1 MTDGTGRPAER
12 AGERAGAPPGGP
24 PGAPPGEP
32 PVELPIRLAEL
43 GPETAVAQLAPRL
56 AQFAAVARLEH
67 VTRAAQ
73 LLGMPQPTL
82 SRAVARLEEEL
93 GVDLLARQ
101 GRTVRLTR
109 AGRLLLGSVERALA
123 ELERGAEAA
132 RAEADPASGRVA
144 FGFLHTMGTDAVPA
158 LLRGFRAVQPQ
169 IRFQLVQ
176 DYTAAMLERLRA
188 GELDLCLVSPLPD
201 APDLTARPLDEQ
213 RLALVVPDGHRL
225 AGRRRIRL
233 AEVARE
239 PFVAVERG
247 YGLRA
252 ITDGFCAE
260 AGFVPRIAFEGEDAE
275 TLRGLVAAGLGVA
288 LLPPALVA
296 RPGVVELEVTAPR
309 TRRAIGLAWA
319 AGRPLTPPV
328 ATFRD
333 FVLSR
338 RGRLLDHG

>member
-1 MTDGTGRPAER
+1 MTYEGSSQ
-12 AGERAGAPPGGP
+12 
-24 PGAPPGEP
+24 
-32 PVELPIRLAEL
+32 PVHIAEL
-43 GPETAVAQLAPRL
+43 GQDSSVAGLAPQL
-56 AQFAAVARLEH
+56 VQFAAVARLEH
-67 VTRAAQ
+67 VTQAAQ

-82 SRAVARLEEEL
+82 SRAVARLEAEL
-93 GVDLLARQ
+93 GVDLLVRQ

-123 ELERGAEAA
+123 ELERGVEQA
-132 RAEADPASGRVA
+132 RAETDPVAGRVA

-158 LLRGFRAVQPQ
+158 LLRDFRADRPQ
-169 IRFQLVQ
+169 VRFQLVQ
-176 DYTAAMLERLRA
+176 DYVAAMLERLRA

-213 RLALVVPDGHRL
+213 RLYLTVPADHRL

-233 AEVARE
+233 AEVADE
-239 PFVAVERG
+239 PFVALEEG

-252 ITDGFCAE
+252 IMDAFCAE
-260 AGFVPRIAFEGEDAE
+260 AGFTPRVAFEGEEAE

-288 LLPPALVA
+288 LLPPGLVP

-309 TRRAIGLAWA
+309 TRRAIGLAWV
-319 AGRPLTPPV
+319 AGRPLTAPV
-328 ATFRD
+328 AAFRD

-338 RGRLLDHG
+338 RGRLLDHD

>member
-1 MTDGTGRPAER
+1 MTHESSS
-12 AGERAGAPPGGP
+12 PPLHP
-24 PGAPPGEP
+24 
-32 PVELPIRLAEL
+32 AEL
-43 GPETAVAQLAPRL
+43 GRESAVANLAPQL

-67 VTRAAQ
+67 VTQAAQ

-82 SRAVARLEEEL
+82 SRAVARLEGEL

-123 ELERGAEAA
+123 ELERGVELA
-132 RAEADPASGRVA
+132 RAETDPVSGRVA

-158 LLRGFRAVQPQ
+158 LLRDFRADHPQ
-169 IRFQLVQ
+169 VRFQLVQ
-176 DYTAAMLERLRA
+176 DYVAAMLERLRD

-201 APDLTARPLDEQ
+201 ATDLTARPLDEQ
-213 RLALVVPDGHRL
+213 RLYLTVPCDHRL

-233 AEVARE
+233 AEVAQE
-239 PFVAVERG
+239 PFVVVEEG

-252 ITDGFCAE
+252 ITEAFCAE
-260 AGFVPRIAFEGEDAE
+260 AGFAPRIAFEGEEAE

-288 LLPPALVA
+288 LLPPGLVP

-309 TRRAIGLAWA
+309 TRRAIGLAWV
-319 AGRPLTPPV
+319 AGRPLTPP
-328 ATFRD
+328 AAAFRD

-338 RGRLLDHG
+338 RGRLLDHD

>member
-1 MTDGTGRPAER
+1 M
-12 AGERAGAPPGGP
+12 GP
-24 PGAPPGEP
+24 
-32 PVELPIRLAEL
+32 ELP
-43 GPETAVAQLAPRL
+43 AVQLAPRL

-67 VTRAAQ
+67 MTRAAA

-82 SRAVARLEEEL
+82 SRAVARLETEL

-109 AGRLLLGSVERALA
+109 AGRLLLASVERALA
-123 ELERGAEAA
+123 EVERGAEAA
-132 RAEADPASGRVA
+132 RAEADPAAGRVV

-158 LLRGFRAVQPQ
+158 LLRGFRAAHPQ
-169 IRFQLVQ
+169 VRFQLAQ
-176 DYTAAMLERLRA
+176 DYVGAMLERLLA
-188 GELDLCLVSPLPD
+188 GELDLCLVSPVPD
-201 APDLTARPLDEQ
+201 DPALVARTLDEQ
-213 RLALVVPDGHRL
+213 RLHLVVPADHRL

-233 AEVARE
+233 AEVDRE
-239 PFVAVERG
+239 PFVGLERG

-288 LLPPALVA
+288 LLPPALVP

-319 AGRPLTPPV
+319 AGRPPTPPV
-328 ATFRD
+328 AAFRD
-333 FVLSR
+333 FVLAR
-338 RGRLLDHG
+338 RGRLLQHD

>member
-1 MTDGTGRPAER
+1 MTYGTEG
-12 AGERAGAPPGGP
+12 GAQA
-24 PGAPPGEP
+24 PGAPADPAPGAAAA
-32 PVELPIRLAEL
+32 L
-43 GPETAVAQLAPRL
+43 LAPRL

-67 VTRAAQ
+67 VTQAAR

-82 SRAVARLEEEL
+82 SRAVAAMERDL
-93 GVDLLARQ
+93 GVDLLVRQ

-109 AGRLLLGSVERALA
+109 AGALLLASVERALA

-188 GELDLCLVSPLPD
+188 GELDLCLVSPLPE

-213 RLALVVPDGHRL
+213 RLTLVVPADHRL
-225 AGRRRIRL
+225 AARRRIRL

-239 PFVAVERG
+239 PFVAVEQG

-260 AGFVPRIAFEGEDAE
+260 AGFVPRIAFEGEEAE

-319 AGRPLTPPV
+319 TGRPLTPPV
-328 ATFRD
+328 EVFRD

>member
-1 MTDGTGRPAER
+1 MTYESSSQPTRP
-12 AGERAGAPPGGP
+12 
-24 PGAPPGEP
+24 
-32 PVELPIRLAEL
+32 AEL
-43 GPETAVAQLAPRL
+43 GPEADVVRLAPQLAE
-56 AQFAAVARLEH
+56 FAAVARLEH
-67 VTRAAQ
+67 VTQAAQ

-82 SRAVARLEEEL
+82 SRAIARLEAEL

-101 GRTVRLTR
+101 GRAVRLTR

-132 RAEADPASGRVA
+132 RAEADPEAGRVA

-158 LLRGFRAVQPQ
+158 LLRGFRAGHPRV
-169 IRFQLVQ
+169 RFQLVQ
-176 DYTAAMLERLRA
+176 DYVAAMLERLRA
-188 GELDLCLVSPLPD
+188 GELDVCLVSPLPN
-201 APDLTARPLDEQ
+201 APDLAARPLDEQ
-213 RLALVVPDGHRL
+213 RLHLAVPADHRL

-233 AEVARE
+233 AEVAEE
-239 PFVAVERG
+239 PWVAVEEG
-247 YGLRA
+247 YGLRM

-260 AGFVPRIAFEGEDAE
+260 AGFVPRIAFEGEEAE

-288 LLPPALVA
+288 LLPPALVP

-309 TRRAIGLAWA
+309 TRRAIGLAWV

-328 ATFRD
+328 AAFRD

-338 RGRLLDHG
+338 RGRLLDHD

>member
-1 MTDGTGRPAER
+1 MTDGTER
-12 AGERAGAPPGGP
+12 APGRAAGRGAEP
-24 PGAPPGEP
+24 AP
-32 PVELPIRLAEL
+32 RLAGL

-93 GVDLLARQ
+93 GVELLARQ

-109 AGRLLLGSVERALA
+109 AGGLLLASVERALA

-132 RAEADPASGRVA
+132 RAEADPATGRVA
-144 FGFLHTMGTDAVPA
+144 FGFLHTMGSDAVPA
-158 LLRGFRAVQPQ
+158 LLRGFRSVRPQ
-169 IRFQLVQ
+169 VRFQLVQ

-188 GELDLCLVSPLPD
+188 GELDLCLVSPMPD

-213 RLALVVPDGHRL
+213 RLPLVVPADHRL

-233 AEVARE
+233 AEVAQE

-247 YGLRA
+247 YGLRS

-260 AGFVPRIAFEGEDAE
+260 AGFAPRIAFEGEEAE

-309 TRRAIGLAWA
+309 TRRAIGLAWVT
-319 AGRPLTPPV
+319 GRPLTPPV
-328 ATFRD
+328 AAFRD